1 MYGAYRRW
9 TYIACAVTVA
19 VAAALPGAA
28 LSADEG
34 EEPLLLTPQVAAMGA
49 VIGGLKDTLPPDIL
63 RQLGPESMA
72 ALEKLPA
79 GGKFTLPLPAS
90 IGGGEVKL
98 SAEEARS
105 LMQIP
110 GAIVV
115 EAGVRSLRAAKRGI
129 AVAETMSA
137 PTLDLQ
143 AIQVRRG
150 PELSFDVAVGDT
162 TQEVTVAP
170 EDMQILTLGLR
181 KPIWDSGKTRL
192 EKYIARRN
200 YQVAKKEL
208 VTAAGRSAL
217 EAYQL
222 CVEMM
227 RSQRQSQVA
236 AVSLMQRR
244 EILSVAI
251 TRYANGQVA
260 RYQVIEA
267 ERDIAEA
274 RQFVALAEAA
284 VKKNEIGLKTLLRID
299 PEREIRVEP
308 GPMLSVP
315 DLELEYMMRRA
326 VGDVEGYSGR
336 SDLIRTQE
344 EAKRAAAE
352 TLRPRVEKGP
362 TIDVIANAER
372 RTATGFTSEDSW
384 QVGLGATWTIWD
396 GGASKKLQGQLREL
410 FEASKLRAEQAAE
423 QIMRQVASAYVDV
436 EAGGEIVNAAQVE
449 TRRAAENFRVHM
461 LRFEEGF
468 AIAAEVLDAEK
479 QLTEARAGLIDAE
492 QDQNTAVAKLRSAM
506 GDWRALIG
514 FEESLQ

>member
-9 TYIACAVTVA
+9 IYIAWAVA
-19 VAAALPGAA
+19 VAVATAHGAA
-28 LSADEG
+28 GAAEDG

-72 ALEKLPA
+72 ALENVPA
-79 GGKFTLPLPAS
+79 GGEFLLPLPES

-105 LMQIP
+105 LMQIR
-110 GAIVV
+110 GAIAV
-115 EAGVRSLRAAKRGI
+115 EAGVRSLRAAQRGI

-143 AIQVRRG
+143 ASRVRRG
-150 PELSFDVAVGDT
+150 PEVSFDVPMGDEVGS
-162 TQEVTVAP
+162 VTVVPDSLSMA
-170 EDMQILTLGLR
+170 TLGFR

-200 YQVAKKEL
+200 YEVAKKEL
-208 VTAAGRSAL
+208 VTAAGWSAL

-222 CVEMM
+222 CIEMM

-236 AVSLMQRR
+236 AVSLMQRK

-251 TRYANGQVA
+251 AQYANGQVA

-284 VKKNEIGLKTLLRID
+284 VKKNEIGLKTLLRLD

-315 DLELEYMMRRA
+315 DLDLEYMMRRA

-362 TIDVIANAER
+362 TVDVIASTER
-372 RTATGFTSEDSW
+372 QTSTGLSSDTSW
-384 QVGLGATWTIWD
+384 QVGIGATWTIWD
-396 GGASKKLQGQLREL
+396 GGTSKKLQGQMREL
-410 FEASKLRAEQAAE
+410 FEASKLRAEEAAE

-449 TRRAAENFRVHM
+449 TRRAAENFRLQM

-468 AIAAEVLDAEK
+468 TIATEVLDAES

-492 QDQNTAVAKLRSAM
+492 QDHNTAVAKLRSAM

-514 FEESLQ
+514 FEESPQ